1 MLFRTIKGEL
11 IYIEKNNYQN
21 DRDYYRTILERV
33 YGVEFSINSLNNYLH
48 IIMKKRVF
56 TKKHYMRDGML
67 TSVWGPVFGITF
79 M

>member
-33 YGVEFSINSLNNYLH
+33 YGVELSINSLNNYLS
-48 IIMKKRVF
+48 I
-56 TKKHYMRDGML
+56 
-67 TSVWGPVFGITF
+67 S
-79 M
+79 